1 MKLII
6 ALDGM
11 GFDRAFELIV
21 SLGPHVD
28 GFKINHTLWERTSM
42 FTKYEG
48 ELFVDLKLWDTP
60 NSVCSV
66 VEMILEK
73 GATMTTISTF
83 NNSEVF
89 QCLHQYSEDIKLL
102 GVTYLTSWNPEEQF
116 QITREM
122 PYIMWRRH
130 IERIKKYGFAGIVCS
145 AQDIQDIKRVDDNLL
160 RVCPGITF
168 KSSNSGQVRTTTP
181 RRAQED
187 GADYAIIGRSI
198 TKANHPVETIE
209 KIKKT
214 LEFRLIP

>member
-1 MKLII
+1 
-6 ALDGM
+6 
-11 GFDRAFELIV
+11 
-21 SLGPHVD
+21 
-28 GFKINHTLWERTSM
+28 
-42 FTKYEG
+42 
-48 ELFVDLKLWDTP
+48 
-60 NSVCSV
+60 
-66 VEMILEK
+66 
-73 GATMTTISTF
+73 
-83 NNSEVF
+83 
-89 QCLHQYSEDIKLL
+89 
-102 GVTYLTSWNPEEQF
+102 
-116 QITREM
+116 M
-122 PYIMWRRH
+122 PYNMWRRH

>member
-122 PYIMWRRH
+122 PYNMWRRH

>member
-1 MKLII
+1 MK
-6 ALDGM
+6 
-11 GFDRAFELIV
+11 
-21 SLGPHVD
+21 
-28 GFKINHTLWERTSM
+28 
-42 FTKYEG
+42 
-48 ELFVDLKLWDTP
+48 
-60 NSVCSV
+60 
-66 VEMILEK
+66 
-73 GATMTTISTF
+73 
-83 NNSEVF
+83 
-89 QCLHQYSEDIKLL
+89 
-102 GVTYLTSWNPEEQF
+102 
-116 QITREM
+116 
-122 PYIMWRRH
+122 
-130 IERIKKYGFAGIVCS
+130 RIKKYGFAGIVCS

>member
-1 MKLII
+1 
-6 ALDGM
+6 M
-11 GFDRAFELIV
+11 GFDKAFELIV

-122 PYIMWRRH
+122 PYDMWRRNLT
-130 IERIKKYGFAGIVCS
+130 RIRKYGFAGIVCS
-145 AQDIQDIKRVDDNLL
+145 AQDISDIKDDDDNLL

>member
-11 GFDRAFELIV
+11 GSDKAFELIV

-122 PYIMWRRH
+122 PHIMWRRH

>member
-1 MKLII
+1 
-6 ALDGM
+6 M
-11 GFDRAFELIV
+11 GFDKAFELIV

-130 IERIKKYGFAGIVCS
+130 IERIKKYGFTGIVCS